1 MLVDFL
7 GLKGDYACTLEWDSP
22 EAQEL
27 WEAGYTVRKTQAAES
42 SAASSKH
49 PDETRRHCA
58 FPRIEIE
65 TNLEVGDY
73 E

>member
-27 WEAGYTVRKTQAAES
+27 WEAGYLVRKAQS
-42 SAASSKH
+42 STTTSASSQQDT
-49 PDETRRHCA
+49 PASSPES
-58 FPRIEIE
+58 
-65 TNLEVGDY
+65 NS
-73 E
+73 